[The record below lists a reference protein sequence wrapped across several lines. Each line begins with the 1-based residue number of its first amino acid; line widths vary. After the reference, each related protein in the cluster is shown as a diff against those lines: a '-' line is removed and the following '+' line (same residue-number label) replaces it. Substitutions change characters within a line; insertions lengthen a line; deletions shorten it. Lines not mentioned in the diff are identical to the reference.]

1 MYTSTSIVASRWL
14 SVREATGEHS
24 QDRAAASDSE
34 HHRAVE
40 RLRGLALRLRLVMA
54 VVQVCV
60 AALRHQNADC
70 DAEVAHVLQRHAGDR
85 LDIEIEQLDALIRRM
100 ERAAELRFAC

>member
-1 MYTSTSIVASRWL
+1 
-14 SVREATGEHS
+14 
-24 QDRAAASDSE
+24 
-34 HHRAVE
+34 
-40 RLRGLALRLRLVMA
+40 MA

-100 ERAAELRFAC
+100 ERAAEARAGARGAGRTDAAGGRTG